1 VKNLSSKNKAA
12 ALLKRFQEDRRTARK
27 KKLLKLFGELHD
39 EFDGLVPA
47 ITADITNIL
56 SLADICHY
64 VDRAVGIIKRYKQL
78 VNEAQH
84 YDLEP
89 PPVPELPEEIIEAYV
104 LLVGRRPRPTSRLKG
119 AN

>member
-1 VKNLSSKNKAA
+1 MSSNNKAA
-12 ALLKRFQEDRRTARK
+12 ALLKRFQEGRRKARK

-39 EFDGLVPA
+39 EFESLVPT

-56 SLADICHY
+56 SLADICHH
-64 VDRAVGIIKRYKQL
+64 VDRAAGIIKRYKQL
-78 VNEAQH
+78 AHEAQH

-89 PPVPELPEEIIEAYV
+89 PPVSELPEDIMEAYV
-104 LLVGRRPRPTSRLKG
+104 LIVGRRPRPSSRLRG